1 MKKLET
7 YLDPLVLKLCFCKL
21 TYIDTVAMTILALR
35 CIVKDHRHRNLQHSL
50 RRPSI
55 GLARQ
60 QQSDGGFGNLYNTA
74 LVIQVLQFS
83 TTNASVFQF

>member
-1 MKKLET
+1 
-7 YLDPLVLKLCFCKL
+7 
-21 TYIDTVAMTILALR
+21 MTILALR

-60 QQSDGGFGNLYNTA
+60 QQPDGGFGNLYNTA
-74 LVIQVLQFS
+74 LVLQVLVAGLCLNNVLVAILVPIGL
-83 TTNASVFQF
+83 TRRDRYTHALE